1 MLYSCRLTK
10 YLRKEKENLYMSKG
24 VAVRTIIL
32 FLLGLLVLVIVAY
45 MVYRVFY
52 SPTIPITECRTRWT
66 SYCTSCKVA
75 GWPNA
80 NNVSQDLRDCAKT
93 YWSSYSISSGTVNCS
108 SSEIRPPGG
117 ICTLFIG
124 NQTS

>member
-52 SPTIPITECRTRWT
+52 SPTIPLTECRTRWT
-66 SYCTSCKVA
+66 YFCTECKVA
-75 GWPNA
+75 GWSDNISVSKDLEDCV
-80 NNVSQDLRDCAKT
+80 NN
-93 YWSSYSISSGTVNCS
+93 YWSGYSISSGLKCS
-108 SSEIRPPGG
+108 DSKIKPPNG